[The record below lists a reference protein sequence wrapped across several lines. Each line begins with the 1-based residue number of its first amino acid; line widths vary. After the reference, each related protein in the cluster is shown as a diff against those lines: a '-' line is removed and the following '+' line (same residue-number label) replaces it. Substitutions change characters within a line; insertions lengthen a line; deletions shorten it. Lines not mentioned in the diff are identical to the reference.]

1 MAATPVAASR
11 PLAIEAEDYLTW
23 LTTERGRSANTLASY
38 RRDLRA
44 FDAFLAERSVELL
57 GAATVDLA
65 DYIGVLRAAG
75 KAPAS
80 VTRAVVAIRSM
91 YRFLAEEGVLDHD
104 PGADLELPRVPA
116 GLPKALAEDEVAA
129 LIDGVTGTDALSL
142 RDRAILELL
151 YGTGARISELAG
163 LSLPDV
169 DRSGGLVR
177 LFGKGAKERIV
188 PLGRLAQ
195 ASLDRW
201 LGPDGRPRLE
211 PDRWA
216 RRDDADAVFL
226 NQRGGRLTRQGAWAM
241 VKARGER
248 VGLGGRLS
256 PHVLRHSCATHML
269 DHGADIRAVQE
280 LLGHASISTTQ
291 VYTLVSTER
300 VREVYESSHPRAHG
314 PAGRSGG
321 PASAPGSGA
330 K

>member
-1 MAATPVAASR
+1 MGSAPIASSR

-23 LTTERGRSANTLASY
+23 LVTERGRSVNTLRSY

-44 FDAFLAERSVELL
+44 YDAFLADRSTDLL
-57 GAATVDLA
+57 ATAPEDLA
-65 DYIGVLRAAG
+65 DYVGHLRAEG

-80 VTRAVVAIRSM
+80 ITRAMVAIRSLF
-91 YRFLAEEGVLDHD
+91 RFLNEESVLDHD
-104 PGADLELPRVPA
+104 PGADLEVPRVPA
-116 GLPKALAEDEVAA
+116 GLPKALAEEEVAA
-129 LIDGVTGTDALSL
+129 LIDGVSGTDPLSL

-151 YGTGARISELAG
+151 YGTGARISEVAG
-163 LSLPDV
+163 LSLPDL
-169 DRSGGLVR
+169 DREGGLVR
-177 LFGKGAKERIV
+177 LFGKGAKERVV
-188 PLGRLAQ
+188 PLGRLAR
-195 ASLDRW
+195 ASLDGW

-226 NQRGGRLTRQGAWAM
+226 NQRGGRLTRQGAWLM
-241 VKARGER
+241 VKARGDR
-248 VGLGGRLS
+248 VGLGDRLS

-300 VREVYESSHPRAHG
+300 IRQVYDSAHPRALG
-314 PAGRSGG
+314 PAT
-321 PASAPGSGA
+321 ASS
-330 K
+330 

>member
-1 MAATPVAASR
+1 VEPAASTAPR

-23 LTTERGRSANTLASY
+23 LATERGRAANTLSSY

-44 FDAFLAERSVELL
+44 FDAFLADRSTALVDVET
-57 GAATVDLA
+57 ADLA
-65 DYIGVLRAAG
+65 DYIGVLRRQG

-80 VTRAVVAIRSM
+80 VTRAVVAIRSL
-91 YRFLAEEGVLDHD
+91 YRFLTEEGVLDHD
-104 PGADLELPRVPA
+104 PGADLEVPRVPA
-116 GLPKALAEDEVAA
+116 GLPKALAEDEVAR
-129 LIDGVTGTDALSL
+129 LIDSVSGTDALSR

-163 LSLPDV
+163 LSLSDL

-177 LFGKGAKERIV
+177 LFGKGAKERVV
-188 PLGRLAQ
+188 PLGRMALA
-195 ASLDRW
+195 ALDSW

-216 RRDDADAVFL
+216 RRGDADAVFL
-226 NQRGGRLTRQGAWAM
+226 NQRGGRLSRQGAWAM
-241 VKARGER
+241 VKARGDR
-248 VGLGGRLS
+248 VGLGDRLS

-269 DHGADIRAVQE
+269 DHGADIRSVQE

-300 VREVYESSHPRAHG
+300 VLQVYEASHPRAG
-314 PAGRSGG
+314 GRPSTVATAAAA
-321 PASAPGSGA
+321 PAS